1 MNIIQNEIRG
11 DRATALARATLKP
24 LLGTLFH
31 RAAAADI
38 LALRRELDSHDEK
51 IAAGQPV
58 STARQAW
65 KQAATASATGTATPE
80 QEKIAA
86 NFDKVGFHNWAAGRM
101 HSLKAARAAARERL
115 RTLLA
120 DSFDSPA
127 PALKEKADKIE
138 ASWVAWWEKL
148 GVPPDPCALAIEL
161 RRLADVGWQWG
172 EGSSP
177 LVEAGALDWLLE
189 DSAKAS
195 GG

>member
-11 DRATALARATLKP
+11 DRATTIARATLKP

-38 LALRRELDSHDEK
+38 LALRRELDSYDGK
-51 IAAGQPV
+51 IAAAQPV

-65 KQAATASATGTATPE
+65 KEASSASASGTSTEE
-80 QEKIAA
+80 QERIA
-86 NFDKVGFHNWAAGRM
+86 NTYDKEGYKHWAEGRM
-101 HSLKAARAAARERL
+101 HSLKASRAAARERL
-115 RTLLA
+115 RCLLI

-138 ASWVAWWEKL
+138 ASWIAWWEKL